1 MLDEMDRA
9 LHDALSI
16 VKRTLE
22 SNTVNL
28 AVVEFIFL
36 MHGYKKFQFCLK
48 LCFSFSMA
56 GDYCWKF
63 DF

>member
-1 MLDEMDRA
+1 MLDEMERA

-28 AVVEFIFL
+28 DLAN
-36 MHGYKKFQFCLK
+36 YCLVI
-48 LCFSFSMA
+48 CATSV
-56 GDYCWKF
+56 
-63 DF
+63 